1 LQLGGAPHRSASRQ
15 GFELG
20 MFSMEQLG
28 IDFELQFQSAS
39 PGHFDGGHTAHEGKT
54 TTFLHSEKTLFFSD
68 EAM

>member
-1 LQLGGAPHRSASRQ
+1 
-15 GFELG
+15 

-54 TTFLHSEKTLFFSD
+54 TTFLHSEKTLVFSD